1 MADLAD
7 FYPAAQQVPQ
17 TVNGTQPARTAA
29 ATPAGMGGLA
39 GSPAVWVLLIC
50 GAGLVLLHKS

>member
-17 TVNGTQPARTAA
+17 TVNGTQPVTPRTAA
-29 ATPAGMGGLA
+29 PAGMVGVG
-39 GSPAVWVLLIC
+39 GSPAVWVLVIC
-50 GAGLVLLHKS
+50 GLGLVLLHNS